1 MALVVFPILFLSGV
15 FFPVDATPGWLSLVA
30 KFNPATYGVDAIR
43 QVVLLA
49 AAPAATGLG
58 EAATVVPLGHPSLGV
73 SVFGHGLTIGEEVVI
88 LAILSTALIAWASR
102 TLARE
107 G

>member
-1 MALVVFPILFLSGV
+1 
-15 FFPVDATPGWLSLVA
+15 
-30 KFNPATYGVDAIR
+30 
-43 QVVLLA
+43 
-49 AAPAATGLG
+49 
-58 EAATVVPLGHPSLGV
+58 V